1 MSVKPPLCG
10 TNRCPCAR
18 AEYGAA
24 FLRWDE
30 AYTVSRTLEGR
41 LMGIDELSAH
51 TYADVLRVRS
61 ARGKVIGQIRRA
73 VESEARVRGKDAAW
87 VERECGR
94 LIYG

>member
-1 MSVKPPLCG
+1 
-10 TNRCPCAR
+10 
-18 AEYGAA
+18 
-24 FLRWDE
+24 
-30 AYTVSRTLEGR
+30 
-41 LMGIDELSAH
+41 MGIDELSAH